1 MVIIQHQAEA
11 FDKFGSNDKKL
22 MKWIGPSVHILYTI
36 SATFGEGVGMV
47 HIRKLFAMTYSAFSH
62 RSAGA
67 SFCECGLYRDWRP
80 SRRSFIRV
88 PSVDDI
94 NFDI

>member
-47 HIRKLFAMTYSAFSH
+47 LPSANAVFTGIGVLLAVAKDVWSP
-62 RSAGA
+62 RCA
-67 SFCECGLYRDWRP
+67 C
-80 SRRSFIRV
+80 
-88 PSVDDI
+88 
-94 NFDI
+94 